1 MSKRARAPEIA
12 NAVRDAMLDAA
23 TAVFARKGY
32 AAATMKEIAAE
43 AGYTA
48 PAFYNYFEGK
58 EQLFEALLARTFEEI
73 MATLVEPTPPA
84 RDFPRRLEA
93 LMHRQFALADV
104 RTDTFRVLMS
114 AQVTPT
120 AEVAGESSLRPE
132 PEGYRRLMSLL
143 TAWFASAAGGPRVG
157 RLEAR
162 DAAMVYMAVI
172 QAFHAQWMAERP
184 AGRFVDRVGLVLD
197 VVLRGLA
204 PGPTRTK
211 TASRKASG
219 GAKRDVRKPAP
230 RTKRRGEAARAPQRR
245 KKD

>member
-12 NAVRDAMLDAA
+12 NAVRDSMLDAA

-48 PAFYNYFEGK
+48 PAFYNYFKGK
-58 EQLFEALLARTFEEI
+58 EQLFEALLGRTFEEI
-73 MATLVEPTPPA
+73 IATLVEPV
-84 RDFPRRLEA
+84 PRAKGFEERLEA
-93 LMHRQFALADV
+93 LMRRQFALADV

-114 AQVTPT
+114 AQVTKAAGP
-120 AEVAGESSLRPE
+120 AEGGALRAE
-132 PEGYRRLMSLL
+132 PEGYRQLMALL
-143 TAWFASAAGGPRVG
+143 TAWFVDASGGPRVV

-184 AGRFVDRVGLVLD
+184 PGRFVDRVGLVLD
-197 VVLRGLA
+197 VVLHGLGGGKKRA
-204 PGPTRTK
+204 PDRAHG
-211 TASRKASG
+211 TARAA
-219 GAKRDVRKPAP
+219 GAKAQASDRVVS
-230 RTKRRGEAARAPQRR
+230 KRRAGARPPRR
-245 KKD
+245 SKG